1 MELLK
6 LQDAF
11 HCAVGWSLGCVHRLG
26 CAALGGRAKVNW
38 SSLLREAVLT
48 QGSVSL
54 RSQPRACA
62 RVPSTPGLLL
72 PWPEPW
78 VWAHEMVSPCLACA
92 LYLGTDKELTTP
104 RSLPGMFGREP
115 VFSFCP
121 CSSLSWPP
129 RPSSPPRHH
138 SLCPAVPGWMYH
150 GLWEPTEG
158 RARRTLWLV
167 RSL

>member
-1 MELLK
+1 MCSQTQLRSIGRESKGELV
-6 LQDAF
+6 QPSQRG
-11 HCAVGWSLGCVHRLG
+11 CACPGVCVPPQPDWSLRQGALHARPPSPMARL
-26 CAALGGRAKVNW
+26 
-38 SSLLREAVLT
+38 
-48 QGSVSL
+48 
-54 RSQPRACA
+54 
-62 RVPSTPGLLL
+62 
-72 PWPEPW
+72 W
-78 VWAHEMVSPCLACA
+78 VWAHEMVCPSLACA
-92 LYLGTDKELTTP
+92 YIWEEIELTAP
-104 RSLPGMFGREP
+104 PSLPGMFGREL